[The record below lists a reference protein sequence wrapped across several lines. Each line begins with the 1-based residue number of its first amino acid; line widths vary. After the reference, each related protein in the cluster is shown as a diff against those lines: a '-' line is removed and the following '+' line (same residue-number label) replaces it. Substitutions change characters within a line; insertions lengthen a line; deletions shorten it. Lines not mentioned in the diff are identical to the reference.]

1 MNLRSVSPSTPTSP
15 NASAVDIGI
24 ERETP
29 METTQALE
37 RSLRAHADAVS
48 YLGARTA
55 VLTRFLDATL
65 PHLTAAQSQAIAASL
80 RLAMQDAIAA
90 TQAPDQSA
98 RHRATLRDYAGA
110 VLELLECRSA
120 GLSGA

>member
-1 MNLRSVSPSTPTSP
+1 MNGLSTGVSTLGVGVAIESEMPT
-15 NASAVDIGI
+15 
-24 ERETP
+24 ETRH
-29 METTQALE
+29 AFE

-55 VLTRFLDATL
+55 VLSRFLDLTL
-65 PHLTAAQSQAIAASL
+65 PHLTVAQSQAIAASL

-90 TQAPDQSA
+90 TQAPDLSV
-98 RHRATLRDYAGA
+98 RHRATLRDYTGA
-110 VLELLECRSA
+110 VLKLLDSRGG